1 MCMFFFKSIS
11 KRFVFE
17 LRALR
22 YHELCAKLAGDMAK
36 LVSMS
41 SLDCKSTEDDM
52 MDLKIDGFQKD
63 FPQ

>member
-1 MCMFFFKSIS
+1 MTPF
-11 KRFVFE
+11 
-17 LRALR
+17 
-22 YHELCAKLAGDMAK
+22 LCAKLAGDMAK

-52 MDLKIDGFQKD
+52 KMDLKIDGFQKD